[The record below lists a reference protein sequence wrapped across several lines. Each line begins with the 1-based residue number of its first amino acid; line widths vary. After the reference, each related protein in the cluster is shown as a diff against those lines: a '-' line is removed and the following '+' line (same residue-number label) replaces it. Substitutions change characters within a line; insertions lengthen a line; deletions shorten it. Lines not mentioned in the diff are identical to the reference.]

1 MSFLRICYKSGT
13 FLKIILS
20 CYNLC
25 FMGGSLVKQPFRISL
40 FAFSKTNES
49 LFFSP
54 TDQPKNLW
62 KIHFFPSKDSLV
74 LLEWLKP
81 LFLYVGW
88 FPPHIFIFT
97 NHELRRNLLLFYRS
111 RRESIVLSN
120 VPLKWLFLFW

>member
-1 MSFLRICYKSGT
+1 MSFSRICYKSGT
-13 FLKIILS
+13 FLRFILS

-25 FMGGSLVKQPFRISL
+25 FMGGSLVEQRFIISL
-40 FAFSKTNES
+40 FAFLETKES

-54 TDQPKNLW
+54 TDQLKNLS
-62 KIHFFPSKDSLV
+62 KTHFFPSKDSLV

-88 FPPHIFIFT
+88 FPPHIFIVT
-97 NHELRRNLLLFYRS
+97 NHELQRNLLLCYRS

-120 VPLKWLFLFW
+120 VPLKWLFLF